1 MPKKNFHL
9 SLVGTV
15 GSGQFDHNFV
25 DYCLSQKYAGKPV
38 DVLID
43 SMGGS
48 VATALSISSAFH
60 NHGKVAVHLRSLC
73 ASAATIAS
81 MGAARIT
88 MEPTAMYLVHRC
100 SALVV
105 EWASLNAEQLA
116 GRIEQLK
123 KQQLDLEKIDDNI
136 AQMYARRCKKPAADL
151 LALMQKGG
159 WLTAEETLAWGFID
173 EIAECGDAAKPVLTD
188 SIAATLA
195 SAGIPIP
202 NIPTA
207 EKEGSAF
214 TRFLSSLQSF
224 FSSGQQQTNNV
235 KPMNTPEVCK
245 IAGLTSIAADE
256 NGNVALTATSLN
268 AVEARIVELNC
279 SADSLR
285 NERDH
290 LQAQVEKLHND
301 LVSAQEQISAF
312 NKKPGAEPFQVVND
326 RNKAS
331 GEPKSLMQEMLEAE
345 AAALQTVKN
354 WK

>member
-43 SMGGS
+43 SLGGS

-60 NHGKVAVHLRSLC
+60 NHGQVTVHLRSLC

-100 SALVV
+100 SSIVV
-105 EWASLNAEQLA
+105 EWASLNADQLA
-116 GRIEQLK
+116 ERIEQLK
-123 KQQLDLEKIDDNI
+123 KQKLDLEKIDDNI
-136 AQMYARRCKKPAADL
+136 AQMYARRCRKPAADL

-159 WLTAEETLAWGFID
+159 WLTVEETLAWGFID
-173 EIAECGDAAKPVLTD
+173 EIAECGDAPKPVLTD
-188 SIAATLA
+188 SIASALA

-207 EKEGSAF
+207 EKEGGAF
-214 TRFLSSLQSF
+214 TRFLASLQSF
-224 FSSGQQQTNNV
+224 FSSSQQQTTNHTE
-235 KPMNTPEVCK
+235 MNTPNISKVTGIETLAPSADGSVS
-245 IAGLTSIAADE
+245 LPTAAIE
-256 NGNVALTATSLN
+256 SVEAHIISQGEQITQLTA
-268 AVEARIVELNC
+268 ER
-279 SADSLR
+279 DSLR
-285 NERDH
+285 QQ
-290 LQAQVEKLHND
+290 LTAAQAELAD
-301 LVSAQEQISAF
+301 LRKQ
-312 NKKPGAEPFQVVND
+312 PGAQPNSVVHNGQGEP
-326 RNKAS
+326 S
-331 GEPKSLMQEMLEAE
+331 GEKSELEEFAE
-345 AAALQTVKN
+345 TIANARRFMN
-354 WK
+354 EIN